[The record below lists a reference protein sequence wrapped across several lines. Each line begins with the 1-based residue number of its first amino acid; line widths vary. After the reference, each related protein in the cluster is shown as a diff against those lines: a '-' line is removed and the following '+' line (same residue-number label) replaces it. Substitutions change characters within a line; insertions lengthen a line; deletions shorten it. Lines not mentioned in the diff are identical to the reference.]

1 MWLIWRKIS
10 QWSFAQLFFQDIHPR
25 PKISSLTTLDCC
37 HRSICCHS
45 GICHP
50 GMTIFVPQADGDN
63 CFGAS
68 WAARAARASWAA
80 RAARTAWAAAV
91 DVKGFQVD
99 NNLKGHL
106 APNPGNS
113 FGQIKKSDHLSM
125 TILRQS

>member
-1 MWLIWRKIS
+1 
-10 QWSFAQLFFQDIHPR
+10 
-25 PKISSLTTLDCC
+25 
-37 HRSICCHS
+37 
-45 GICHP
+45 
-50 GMTIFVPQADGDN
+50 MTIFVPQADGDN
-63 CFGAS
+63 CFGAGGSGLAS
-68 WAARAARASWAA
+68 WASRASWAA